1 MSGRQGPAFVGRRRA
16 MGKMLGAS
24 LVAGLPALSRANA
37 AQIAPRVAD
46 GLPDGRICVLSY
58 STAPLP
64 LAAVGGA
71 SGAIA
76 VLGVNGEA
84 PVYIPSDSPNLHDL
98 VVPASNPEGNIL
110 AIGHE
115 ARELIEFF
123 SNDFTRRESRRYA
136 GVTFRGH
143 GLAYGAG
150 ALIAAESSTSPIEGG
165 WLLYLDATGK
175 EITRVAT
182 GGIRPHDVVD
192 CGDWIAVAHYG
203 NRPQGANAGS
213 ASSACNLLFDVA
225 APSVAFLN
233 KRTLAVESNWALP
246 TDGVA
251 THLCP
256 DGEGAVLV
264 MQMQAQRL
272 SCFLGDE
279 VMPEQAQARNS
290 AALLPVE
297 LESGLFELPLPVH
310 RVDRLKGVVSKFDT
324 SATTQRRGQSFARSD
339 SLGLSVAT
347 FAASQTLWMK
357 WDGWDRPEILSA
369 LRFGVP
375 DPRGCAFLGGGAL
388 LAVSGNDNNVAII
401 EPKSAR
407 LLTIVPAVL
416 GRHSHIRHLA
426 T

>member
-1 MSGRQGPAFVGRRRA
+1 MSGRKGPADFSRRRA

-24 LVAGLPALSRANA
+24 LVAGLPAFSRANT
-37 AQIAPRVAD
+37 AQIAPHVAD
-46 GLPDGRICVLSY
+46 GLPHGRICVLSY

-64 LAAVGGA
+64 LLAVGGA

-84 PVYIPSDSPNLHDL
+84 TVYVPSDSPNLHDL
-98 VVPASNPEGNIL
+98 VVPASNPEGTIL

-115 ARELIEFF
+115 SRELIEIF
-123 SNDFTRRESRRYA
+123 SNDFTSRESRRYA

-150 ALIAAESSTSPIEGG
+150 ALIAAESTTAPLEGG
-165 WLLYLDATGK
+165 WLLYVDATGK
-175 EITRVAT
+175 EITRVAS

-203 NRPQGANAGS
+203 DRPRVTNADL

-246 TDGVA
+246 SDGVA

-272 SCFLGDE
+272 SCFQGDE
-279 VMPEQAQARNS
+279 VSPALAQVRDS
-290 AALLPVE
+290 ASLLPVE
-297 LESGLFELPLPVH
+297 IESGLFELPLPVH
-310 RVDRLKGVVSKFDT
+310 RVDCLKGGVTKFDT
-324 SATTQRRGQSFARSD
+324 SETMQRRGQSFARSD

-357 WDGWDRPEILSA
+357 WDGWARPEIRSS

-407 LLTIVPAVL
+407 LLTIIPAVL
-416 GRHSHIRHLA
+416 GRHSHIRHFA

>member
-1 MSGRQGPAFVGRRRA
+1 MSGRKGPADFSRRRA

-24 LVAGLPALSRANA
+24 LVAGLPAFSRANT
-37 AQIAPRVAD
+37 AQIAPHVAD
-46 GLPDGRICVLSY
+46 GLPHGRICVLSY

-64 LAAVGGA
+64 PLAVGGA

-84 PVYIPSDSPNLHDL
+84 PVYVPSDSPNLHDL
-98 VVPASNPEGNIL
+98 VVPASNPEGTIL

-115 ARELIEFF
+115 SRELVEIF
-123 SNDFTRRESRRYA
+123 SNDFTSRESRRYA

-150 ALIAAESSTSPIEGG
+150 ALIAAESTTAPLEGG
-165 WLLYLDATGK
+165 WLLYVDARGK
-175 EITRVAT
+175 EITRVAS

-203 NRPQGANAGS
+203 DRPRVTNADL

-233 KRTLAVESNWALP
+233 KHTLAVESNWALP

-272 SCFLGDE
+272 SCF
-279 VMPEQAQARNS
+279 QADQVTPALAQVRES
-290 AALLPVE
+290 ASLLPVE
-297 LESGLFELPLPVH
+297 IESGLFELPLPVH
-310 RVDRLKGVVSKFDT
+310 RVDRLKGVGTKFET

-357 WDGWDRPEILSA
+357 WDGWDRPEIRSS

-407 LLTIVPAVL
+407 LLTIIPAVL

>member
-1 MSGRQGPAFVGRRRA
+1 MSGRQGPALVGRRRA

-24 LVAGLPALSRANA
+24 LVIGLPALSIANA

-64 LAAVGGA
+64 PAVGGGA

-84 PVYIPSDSPNLHDL
+84 PVYVPSDSPNLHDL

-115 ARELIEFF
+115 TRELIEIF
-123 SNDFTRRESRRYA
+123 SNDFKSRESRRYA

-192 CGDWIAVAHYG
+192 CGEWIAVAHYG
-203 NRPQGANAGS
+203 NRPLGANAGP

-233 KRTLAVESNWALP
+233 KHTLAVESNWALP

-272 SCFLGDE
+272 SCFLGGE
-279 VMPEQAQARNS
+279 VTPEQAQARNS
-290 AALLPVE
+290 ASLLPVE
-297 LESGLFELPLPVH
+297 MESGLFELPLPVH

-407 LLTIVPAVL
+407 LLTIIPAVL

>member
-225 APSVAFLN
+225 TPSVAFLN